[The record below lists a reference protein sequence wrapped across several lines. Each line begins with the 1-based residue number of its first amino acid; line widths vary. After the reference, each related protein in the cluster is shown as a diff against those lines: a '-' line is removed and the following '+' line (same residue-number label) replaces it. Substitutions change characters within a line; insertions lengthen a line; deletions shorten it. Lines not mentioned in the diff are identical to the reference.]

1 MKRLVMTLLLASFLI
16 PRPSPSSQPPSIALI
31 ITDRAAAYE
40 MVADGIQEGFKG
52 EAKIELYDMKDSRKN
67 DEKIVS
73 KIASQDP
80 ALVVALGD
88 KAARLASEQLRS
100 HPILIGMVLEMDVE
114 SFKLPGVEGVGLQI
128 PAQSVLTQLRLLVP
142 NIRRVGV
149 ISSADKFLSFRE
161 SIRASARSMG
171 VQAVDVALTGK
182 GEIEERLNRDLDA
195 LDAVWLL
202 PDPRIVDSTTFQMI
216 VEKTKA
222 AKKPF
227 VAYSENF
234 VKAGALFSVSP
245 DYNATG
251 QQLVLLSK
259 KMLSKDSVRPEQ
271 PYLSKFH
278 YPIGSYSVLNLRTA
292 EAIGL
297 NLSQTQL
304 GFVNRIVNG
313 NNR

>member
-1 MKRLVMTLLLASFLI
+1 MKTRFAGPVFPSVTLGSSMASEGWTVHAAGRILREPPDILLQQAPLVLPA
-16 PRPSPSSQPPSIALI
+16 
-31 ITDRAAAYE
+31 RAADFTG
-40 MVADGIQEGFKG
+40 ADHD
-52 EAKIELYDMKDSRKN
+52 ELT
-67 DEKIVS
+67 
-73 KIASQDP
+73 
-80 ALVVALGD
+80 
-88 KAARLASEQLRS
+88 KA
-100 HPILIGMVLEMDVE
+100 
-114 SFKLPGVEGVGLQI
+114 VGLDYG
-128 PAQSVLTQLRLLVP
+128 PA
-142 NIRRVGV
+142 
-149 ISSADKFLSFRE
+149 FR
-161 SIRASARSMG
+161 
-171 VQAVDVALTGK
+171 
-182 GEIEERLNRDLDA
+182 A